1 MMAMKDKTSGQAAVE
16 FPFYYGFKLDP
27 KRRRAYF
34 TLLKYIFDGKYR
46 LEHVNK
52 CLCGSEDLEVLSV
65 QDRFV
70 LPFGTRICRQCG
82 LIQTSPRLSFNDLP
96 EFYEKIY
103 YDLILGESIRDLMTV
118 KPDSAEKVYEYL
130 DGYVTR
136 KEAGRRIEILE
147 IGCGRGALL
156 DRVRK
161 LLEKDG
167 ITVDVCGCEPSEDA
181 SRMARGRGI
190 NVYKGAAESLAGKKA
205 DIAILSHVVEHFGD
219 IKGELKKI
227 KPLVKEG
234 GYLYVEVPGV
244 CYLKDYDYNYIVY
257 SAFVHN
263 YNFNLLSLRSVIE
276 PLGFKFIAGDEYVRS
291 LFQYQPSHICN
302 LDLANNYSTIINTL
316 KQLEEKRQRMT
327 SSRAGRL
334 ITAASRIKS
343 RLVRLL
349 QRGSHGCED

>member
-1 MMAMKDKTSGQAAVE
+1 MKDKTSGQAAVE

-46 LEHVNK
+46 LEHVKK
-52 CLCGSEDLEVLSV
+52 CLCGSDDLEVLSV

-70 LPFGTRICRQCG
+70 LPFGTKICRQCG
-82 LIQTSPRLSFNDLP
+82 LIQVSPRLSFNDLP
-96 EFYEKIY
+96 EFYEKVY

-118 KPDSAEKVYEYL
+118 KPDSAEKIYEYL
-130 DGYVTR
+130 DRYVTR
-136 KEAGRRIEILE
+136 KEAGRRLEIIE

-156 DRVRK
+156 DKVRN

-167 ITVDVCGCEPSEDA
+167 IAVDVCGCEPSEDA
-181 SRMARGRGI
+181 SQMARSRGI
-190 NVYKGAAESLAGKKA
+190 DVYKGLAESLAGKKA
-205 DIAILSHVVEHFGD
+205 DIVILSHVVEHFGD
-219 IKGELKKI
+219 IKSEFNKI

-291 LFQYQPSHICN
+291 LFRCQPSHVCG
-302 LDLANNYSTIINTL
+302 LDLSNNYFTIISTL
-316 KQLEEKRQRMT
+316 KQLEEKRLSMNK
-327 SSRAGRL
+327 SRAGRL
-334 ITAASRIKS
+334 IRSASRIKS
-343 RLVRLL
+343 GLL
-349 QRGSHGCED
+349 KLLKRGFHGCED